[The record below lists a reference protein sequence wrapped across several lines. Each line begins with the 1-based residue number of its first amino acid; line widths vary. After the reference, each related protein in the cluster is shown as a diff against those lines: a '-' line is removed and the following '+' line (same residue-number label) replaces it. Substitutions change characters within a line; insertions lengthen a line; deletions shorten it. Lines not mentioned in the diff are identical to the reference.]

1 MQKSDFSLSILLNDK
16 NFQTFELFNF
26 YTLLLLLSP
35 MDLTKHDQ
43 QMQKSLAYLE
53 KEYQGLQ
60 VGRATTGL
68 VENINVET
76 EYGAMKM
83 NGIALITISD
93 TTTIKIEPRDKGN
106 AKHIANAV
114 YEANLGVGVDN
125 QGTHLFVRIPA
136 LTQER
141 RDQIAKQVKAM
152 GEETKANIRK
162 TRQEAMNETKAE
174 LTAKTISEDQHKAN
188 EASIEDLTKKMNTKI
203 DELVKNKSE
212 EVMKI

>member
-1 MQKSDFSLSILLNDK
+1 MLYPFTPSLMNLSI
-16 NFQTFELFNF
+16 
-26 YTLLLLLSP
+26 Y
-35 MDLTKHDQ
+35 DQ
-43 QMQKSLAYLE
+43 QMHKAITYLE
-53 KEYQGLQ
+53 KEFQGLQ

-83 NGIALITISD
+83 NAIALITVSD
-93 TTTIKIEPRDKGN
+93 STTIKIEPWDKGN
-106 AKHIANAV
+106 SKHISNAI

-125 QGTHLFVRIPA
+125 QGNFLFVRIPA

-162 TRQEAMNETKAE
+162 VRQEAMNETKSAFSS
-174 LTAKTISEDQHKAN
+174 KSISEDQHKAN
-188 EASIEDLTKKMNTKI
+188 EAQIEDLTKKMNVKV
-203 DELVKNKSE
+203 DELVKNKTD